1 MRLKAVNCGRG
12 IAADLSFL
20 LAKLSVRSLTP
31 TGRAS
36 YSDMTGT
43 NYHAAVSFQIFALG
57 RTHYFILQALS
68 LYIVLRISQICLS
81 FASTRLTIISDLYWQ
96 RNQPIAR
103 PSHCIGVTSASFQ
116 ASKTAMGLVTLSSLA
131 FAGLV
136 LLGGITVVVLPVP
149 VLLVAIA

>member
-1 MRLKAVNCGRG
+1 M
-12 IAADLSFL
+12 
-20 LAKLSVRSLTP
+20 
-31 TGRAS
+31 
-36 YSDMTGT
+36 
-43 NYHAAVSFQIFALG
+43 SFQIFALG

-81 FASTRLTIISDLYWQ
+81 FASTRLSIISDIYWQ
-96 RNQPIAR
+96 RNQLIAR

-116 ASKTAMGLVTLSSLA
+116 PSKPAMGSVTLSSLA